1 MNLYY
6 NFTLLAV
13 PGEVIEARFYNTEMM
28 KISEGFDKLPTVTS
42 IIDGTLVYGKNKGSH
57 RHNNTIALGSFVVG
71 SYIQGELTATNMII
85 GNNSGVTFSLNG
97 RGQRPVVFDVY
108 GGAVAED
115 LRGTGIYT
123 VVYDNNRFY
132 CLEMSPRGFI
142 AAQRYKDYVDTNA
155 PLVAAKVYGGSVV
168 GSVEFFPVG
177 TQPSSQY
184 PGTVWEQ
191 SSATVSSVTDGM
203 VSSTDLVTWIRRA

>member
-6 NFTLLAV
+6 NFTLNAV
-13 PGEVIEARFYNTEMM
+13 PGEVIESRFYNTEMT

-42 IIDGTLVYGKNKGSH
+42 IVDGTLVYGKNRGSH
-57 RHNNTIALGSFVVG
+57 CHNNTVASGSFVVG
-71 SYIQGELTATNMII
+71 SYIQGELTASNMII

-97 RGQRPVVFDVY
+97 RGNRPVVFEIF

-123 VVYDNNRFY
+123 VVYDNDRFY

-142 AAQRYKDYVDTNA
+142 SSQRHKYYVDTNA
-155 PLVAAKVYGGSVV
+155 PIVAAQVFGGSVV
-168 GSVEFFPVG
+168 GSVDFFPVG
-177 TQPSSQY
+177 TQPTTQY
-184 PGTVWEQ
+184 PGTTWER

-203 VSSTDLVTWIRRA
+203 ISSTDLVTWIRRT